1 MRPRESRGGFFIH
14 VLLALGIA
22 GGAVAAQSR
31 STPRAAAGGVQ
42 NRLER
47 FGERDVQPGRATL
60 AIVGG
65 MLIDGHEGPPQHHSV
80 VLIDGNRIVATGTRD
95 SLKVPPGTPV
105 VEAYGMT
112 VMPGLIDAHLHL
124 DIQGDTNYTRWHER
138 FGLTKE
144 KWERTMA
151 VTAKQHVMSGVTSAV
166 DLSGLPEALIA
177 TKQKIDK
184 GEIPGPRMKLS
195 MGQIVNWGPD
205 LGGFSTAGRDAFSW
219 NVHTPEEARA
229 AVLKVIAYGAD
240 IIKVQNGLTPDQIR
254 VIAEEARK
262 RGLRLTGHVNGKA
275 GLIASVSA
283 GQNSVEH
290 FFSTGF
296 DGNLDPDVKK
306 VLLDNRAAVTP
317 TLIQSMSQIRVL
329 ENPDYFVNNPRMKLL
344 TPPDMWDVLRS
355 SLEHPERLLYFGQ
368 GARYRT
374 MREWSTRFKQLWE
387 SGIRVNVGTDAGTVL
402 NLPTEAMWQEMDLMV
417 EFGAP
422 PMEVI
427 AAATRRNAE
436 WLGMDEQVGTVTAGK
451 LADVIVVDGNP
462 LRSMRDLRHVVIVI
476 KDGKVLK
483 GPAPAPAASAT
494 AGAPE
499 PGGP

>member
-1 MRPRESRGGFFIH
+1 MRRSESVTIFTIG
-14 VLLALGIA
+14 VLA
-22 GGAVAAQSR
+22 GLVTGVAAQSP
-31 STPRAAAGGVQ
+31 SPPVAQVQ

-47 FGERDVQPGRATL
+47 FGERDAQPNRATL

-65 MLIDGHEGPPQHHSV
+65 MLIDGHEGPPRHHSV
-80 VLIDGNRIVATGTRD
+80 VLVDGNRIVATGTRD
-95 SLKVPPGTPV
+95 TLTVPPGTPV

-112 VMPGLIDAHLHL
+112 VMPGLIDAHMHL
-124 DIQGDTNYTRWHER
+124 DIQGDTNYTRWHDR

-151 VTAKQHVMSGVTSAV
+151 VTARQHVMSGVTSAL
-166 DLSGLPEALIA
+166 DLSGSPEALIG
-177 TKQKIDK
+177 TKRKIDS

-205 LGGFSTAGRDAFSW
+205 LGGFSTAGRDSFSW
-219 NVHTPEEARA
+219 NVKTVEEARA
-229 AVLKVIAYGAD
+229 AALKVIEYGAD
-240 IIKVQNGLTPDQIR
+240 VIKVQNGLRPDQIQ

-262 RGLRLTGHVNGKA
+262 HGLRLTGHVNGKA
-275 GLIASVSA
+275 GLIASVTA
-283 GQNSVEH
+283 GQNGVEH

-296 DGNLDPDVKK
+296 DGDLDPDVRK
-306 VLLDNRAAVTP
+306 VLLDHRAAVTP
-317 TLIQSMSQIRVL
+317 TLIQSMSQLRVL
-329 ENPDYFVNNPRMKLL
+329 ENPDYFVNNPRMKAL
-344 TPPDMWDVLRS
+344 TPPDMWQVLS
-355 SLEHPERLLYFGQ
+355 GSLEHPERLVYFGQ

-374 MREWSTRFKQLWE
+374 FREWKSRFKQLWD

-427 AAATRRNAE
+427 GAATRRNAE
-436 WLGMDEQVGTVTAGK
+436 WIGWEEQLGTVTAGK
-451 LADVIVVDGNP
+451 LADLIVVDGNP
-462 LRSMRDLRHVVIVI
+462 LKTMRDLRHVVVVI

-483 GPAPAPAASAT
+483 GPTPSPT
-494 AGAPE
+494 ARPRGD
-499 PGGP
+499 GR

>member
-1 MRPRESRGGFFIH
+1 MGPRGTRGRLVTNG
-14 VLLALGIA
+14 VLAVLIA
-22 GGAVAAQSR
+22 GSGVAAQSR
-31 STPRAAAGGVQ
+31 PAPASQPGAVQ
-42 NRLER
+42 NRMER
-47 FGERDVQPGRATL
+47 FGERDVQPSRATL

-65 MLIDGHEGPPQHHSV
+65 MLIDGHEGEPQHHAI

-95 SLKVPPGTPV
+95 SLKVPPGTPI

-112 VMPGLIDAHLHL
+112 VMPGLIDAHMHL

-177 TKQKIDK
+177 VRQKIDK

-195 MGQIVNWGPD
+195 MGQIVNWGQD
-205 LGGFSTAGRDAFSW
+205 LGGFSTAGRDSFSW
-219 NVHTPEEARA
+219 NVHTVDEARA
-229 AVLKVIAYGAD
+229 AALKMIEYGAD
-240 IIKVQNGLTPDQIR
+240 IIKVQNGLEPEQIQ

-275 GLIASVSA
+275 GLIASVAA
-283 GQNSVEH
+283 GQNGVDH
-290 FFSTGF
+290 FFSTGP
-296 DGNLDPDVKK
+296 DGNLDPDVRK

-317 TLIQSMSQIRVL
+317 TLIQSMSQLRVL

-344 TPPDMWDVLRS
+344 TPPDMWEVLS
-355 SLEHPERLLYFGQ
+355 GSLEHPERLLYFGQ

-374 MREWSTRFKQLWE
+374 MREWGTRFKQLWD

-402 NLPTEAMWQEMDLMV
+402 NLPTEAMWQEMDIMV

-436 WLGMDEQVGTVTAGK
+436 WLGMENEVGTVTAGK
-451 LADVIVVDGNP
+451 LADIIVVDGNP
-462 LRSMRDLRHVVIVI
+462 LRSMGDLRHVVVVI

-483 GPAPAPAASAT
+483 GPTPSQSARPTT
-494 AGAPE
+494 ARQ
-499 PGGP
+499 